1 LLTDPFPTC
10 PRCAATVGPFAH
22 VAAGCPSCR
31 QVAFSFERV
40 IRLGPYDETLKEV
53 ILRLKKLAGEGLA
66 EVLGALWAE
75 HSAARLADLGADLVV
90 PIPLHWWRR
99 WTRGY
104 NQSEALARPLAARLH
119 LPCRPGWLRRIRA
132 TPLQTQQT
140 PANRKT
146 NVKDAFQCG
155 SRKLAGKTVLLID
168 DVMTTGNTVSE
179 AARALRQAG
188 AKRVV
193 VAVLARAS
201 R

>member
-1 LLTDPFPTC
+1 
-10 PRCAATVGPFAH
+10 
-22 VAAGCPSCR
+22 
-31 QVAFSFERV
+31 
-40 IRLGPYDETLKEV
+40 
-53 ILRLKKLAGEGLA
+53 LRLKKLAGEGLA

-75 HSAARLADLGADLVV
+75 HCASRLDDLGADVVV
-90 PIPLHWWRR
+90 PIPLYWWRR

-119 LPCRPGWLRRIRA
+119 LPCRPGWLRRIRS
-132 TPLQTQQT
+132 TPQQTQQT

-146 NVKDAFQCG
+146 NVKDAFRG
-155 SRKLAGKTVLLID
+155 ASRKLAGKTALLID
-168 DVMTTGNTVSE
+168 DVMTTGNTASE

-201 R
+201 G